1 MYYDVLELDYR
12 IGGLD
17 ETSWDAFIKKIKK
30 EYRKIESTQKGLLTI
45 KYKNKRIS
53 KRDMQIFVSCFL
65 SDYLDAYQ
73 KETLPMQ
80 LGDCRKLLPVTEAVS
95 YKTYLFYSTRMAVL
109 QTDNSLKKHLYHS
122 FVDMKAYVN
131 VNNYTWKKIQ
141 KICWSIRD

>member
-12 IGGLD
+12 IVGLD

-65 SDYLDAYQ
+65 SDYLDTYQ

-80 LGDCRKLLPVTEAVS
+80 LGDCREVVTDYRGCA
-95 YKTYLFYSTRMAVL
+95 L
-109 QTDNSLKKHLYHS
+109 
-122 FVDMKAYVN
+122 
-131 VNNYTWKKIQ
+131 
-141 KICWSIRD
+141 